1 MLILFMLF
9 LIVAVAFIL
18 IIRRNKETAYL
29 LLLCLSLAFHLFGI
43 MLYMAKKGGINRDLQ
58 SFLFLSDKIKVMLQ
72 YYLITLDKLGI
83 IISVGR
89 VLFPTILLLI
99 ALDFSMISWIRD
111 NIKLKVGALIIPGF
125 TLLGYYPNVF
135 RFMRER
141 FSFYHKFMVQFSY
154 FWIMGYLILGLGLL
168 FYEYKSFKF
177 KFWKRYFLYI
187 SIFIL
192 SLSAIFSLYAKQD
205 PTQVYFFSAD
215 SYLYTGGIYYMNS
228 ALSVRSYIIIVAIN
242 VTFAV
247 MGLFSFLQYTRSRM
261 QNNRETLSMQRKFDM
276 ASIGASAFVHSTKNQ
291 LLSNRI
297 VYKRMKTIL
306 DADHLDVGAL
316 KNHVDGLTE
325 INEKLLQR
333 VDELYQSVK
342 TRSLQ
347 MVPTNSAE
355 LFDKALQMFNGKYP
369 ESTIE
374 VSGDPI
380 MLMVDENSVAE
391 VLYNILSN
399 AEDAVRLKYKDE
411 PKGKITMRAYQER
424 LYSVVE
430 IKDNGPGMP
439 EEEKMKI
446 FEPFYS
452 SKNSNFNWGMG
463 LHYARE
469 IIKGHYGTIRL
480 DTVEGEGTT
489 FYVLL
494 PRY

>member
-9 LIVAVAFIL
+9 LIVAVAVIL
-18 IIRRNKETAYL
+18 VIRRNKETAYL

-43 MLYMAKKGGINRDLQ
+43 MLYIAKKGGINRDLQ
-58 SFLFLSDKIKVMLQ
+58 SFLFLSDKIKVILQ

-99 ALDFSMISWIRD
+99 ALDFSMIPWIRD
-111 NIKLKVGALIIPGF
+111 NFKLKVVALIIPGF
-125 TLLGYYPNVF
+125 TLVGYYPDAF

-154 FWIMGYLILGLGLL
+154 FWIMGYIFLGLGLL
-168 FYEYKSFKF
+168 FYEYRSFKF

-187 SIFIL
+187 TIFIL
-192 SLSAIFSLYAKQD
+192 SLSVIFSLYAKQD
-205 PTQVYFFSAD
+205 PTQVYFFSGD

-228 ALSVRSYIIIVAIN
+228 ALSVRSYILIVGIN

-247 MGLFSFLQYTRSRM
+247 LGLFSFLQYTRSRM

-297 VYKRMKTIL
+297 VYKRMRTIL
-306 DADHLDVGAL
+306 EAENLDRETL
-316 KNHVDGLTE
+316 KNHVDDLTG

-342 TRSLQ
+342 TRSLE
-347 MVPTNSAE
+347 MVPTNSGE
-355 LFDKALQMFNGKYP
+355 LFEKALQMFKDKYP

-374 VSGDPI
+374 ISGEEI
-380 MLMVDENSVAE
+380 TLMVDKNSLSE

-399 AEDAVRLKYKDE
+399 AQDAVSLKYKD
-411 PKGKITMRAYQER
+411 KGEEKITMRAYQER

-439 EEEKMKI
+439 EQEKTKI

-463 LHYARE
+463 LHYAME
-469 IIKGHYGTIRL
+469 IVKGHYGTIRL
-480 DTVEGEGTT
+480 DTVEGESTT